1 MANTFKNYAAK
12 NITTS
17 ASTVMTVPASTSTTV
32 IGLHIANTTASAI
45 TVDVYA
51 TISGVDYYIV
61 KSAPIPVGGALV
73 PVGGDAK
80 LVLETGDALKIVASA
95 VTSAD
100 AILSCLELT

>member
-61 KSAPIPVGGALV
+61 KSAPIPVGGAL
-73 PVGGDAK
+73 
-80 LVLETGDALKIVASA
+80 KIVASA